1 MQKQNVVQLS
11 ANQTALAQSLA
22 TVLETKNGCATKID
36 LNGQTRS
43 VTGHGRSVAHIHEQ
57 DQVLVMHN
65 VEQCIIT
72 DIIDSQHKAA
82 QSFTVENGIAKLD
95 GVKAISLQTEKGE
108 ITIDLN
114 GRIFLQG
121 KELYSRAELDNVV
134 TGRTVKI
141 N

>member
-22 TVLETKNGCATKID
+22 TVVETKNGCAVSVDI
-36 LNGQTRS
+36 NGKTHQ
-43 VTGHGRSVAHIHEQ
+43 VTGHGRSVAHLHEQ

-65 VEQCIIT
+65 GEQCIVT
-72 DIIDSQHKAA
+72 DIVDSQHKPA

-95 GVKAISLQTEKGE
+95 GVNAISLQTQKGE

-134 TGRTVKI
+134 TGRVVKI